1 MKQNNSS
8 YNESKATMT
17 ISPITPSRKRRSIL
31 NDNDDDAL
39 SPSFFLEEAI
49 LNRDCII
56 QPPKRIQSLD
66 ISSDDDDYNDF
77 DNDDAIE
84 DKATLYGI
92 PPSLSNVSLPSRRT
106 NHGTYNAAAGCRRL
120 RDPMNRKSSGCSSSR
135 PCMERSTGTCV
146 SLLTGDTPILRPYR
160 QLSSRALFQFNM
172 DELELPS
179 GDECEDDDI
188 IVSVHPRVKRGKE
201 EGRGCHSPK
210 VIFKFGAIS
219 N

>member
-1 MKQNNSS
+1 M
-8 YNESKATMT
+8 M
-17 ISPITPSRKRRSIL
+17 ISPLTPSRKRRSFL
-31 NDNDDDAL
+31 NDNDDDTL
-39 SPSFFLEEAI
+39 SLSLFLDEAI

-66 ISSDDDDYNDF
+66 ISSDDDDYDDI

-84 DKATLYGI
+84 GKVPL
-92 PPSLSNVSLPSRRT
+92 SLSNVSLSSRRT
-106 NHGTYNAAAGCRRL
+106 NHGTYNAAAGRRRL

-160 QLSSRALFQFNM
+160 QLSSRGLFQFNM

>member
-1 MKQNNSS
+1 MKQNNNS

-17 ISPITPSRKRRSIL
+17 ISPITPSRKRRSFL
-31 NDNDDDAL
+31 NDDDDDTI
-39 SPSFFLEEAI
+39 SPSL

-66 ISSDDDDYNDF
+66 ISSDDDDYNDI
-77 DNDDAIE
+77 DNDDAIKG
-84 DKATLYGI
+84 KATLYGI
-92 PPSLSNVSLPSRRT
+92 PLSLSNVSLPSRRT
-106 NHGTYNAAAGCRRL
+106 NHGTYNAAAGRRRL

-135 PCMERSTGTCV
+135 PCMERSTRTCGV
-146 SLLTGDTPILRPYR
+146 TGDTPILRPYR
-160 QLSSRALFQFNM
+160 QLSSRGLFQFNM

-188 IVSVHPRVKRGKE
+188 IVSVHPRIKRGEE
-201 EGRGCHSPK
+201 EGRGCHLPE
-210 VIFKFGAIS
+210 VIFKFDTLS

>member
-1 MKQNNSS
+1 
-8 YNESKATMT
+8 MT
-17 ISPITPSRKRRSIL
+17 ISPITPSRKRRSFL
-31 NDNDDDAL
+31 NDDDDDAL
-39 SPSFFLEEAI
+39 SPSLVLEEAI
-49 LNRDCII
+49 SHRDCII

-66 ISSDDDDYNDF
+66 IISSDDDDYNDI

-84 DKATLYGI
+84 GKATLYGI
-92 PPSLSNVSLPSRRT
+92 PLSLSNVSLPSRRT
-106 NHGTYNAAAGCRRL
+106 NHGTYNAAAGRRRL

-160 QLSSRALFQFNM
+160 QLSSRGLFQFNM

-188 IVSVHPRVKRGKE
+188 IVSVHPRVKRGEE
-201 EGRGCHSPK
+201 EGRRCHLPK
-210 VIFKFGAIS
+210 VIFKFGTIS

>member
-1 MKQNNSS
+1 
-8 YNESKATMT
+8 MT
-17 ISPITPSRKRRSIL
+17 ISPITPSRKRRSFL
-31 NDNDDDAL
+31 NDDDDDAL
-39 SPSFFLEEAI
+39 SPSLVLEEAI
-49 LNRDCII
+49 SHRDCII

-66 ISSDDDDYNDF
+66 IISSDDDDYNDI
-77 DNDDAIE
+77 DTDDAIE
-84 DKATLYGI
+84 GKVPL
-92 PPSLSNVSLPSRRT
+92 SLSNVSLPSRRT
-106 NHGTYNAAAGCRRL
+106 NHGTYNAAAGRRRL

-172 DELELPS
+172 GELELPS

-188 IVSVHPRVKRGKE
+188 IVSVHPRVKRGEE
-201 EGRGCHSPK
+201 EGRRCHLPK
-210 VIFKFGAIS
+210 VIFKFDTIS